1 MVHRGCGGAS
11 EGTFYLQGT
20 QPTKSIQMGGSL
32 LGGHVQSAEHLAES
46 EWGGV
51 VDPQLAQIEVS
62 LYLWKEE

>member
-1 MVHRGCGGAS
+1 
-11 EGTFYLQGT
+11 
-20 QPTKSIQMGGSL
+20 MGGSL

-62 LYLWKEE
+62 LYL